1 MYKMLHL
8 WEQDIMWVT
17 VLLMATAAV
26 VFATLVYRL
35 VADTDR
41 SRVLLHRVNTVALAV
56 ILVAMIAI
64 ICNPAN
70 WVY

>member
-1 MYKMLHL
+1 
-8 WEQDIMWVT
+8 MWLT

-41 SRVLLHRVNTVALAV
+41 SRVLLNRVNTVALAV

-70 WVY
+70 WVYS

>member
-1 MYKMLHL
+1 
-8 WEQDIMWVT
+8 MWLT
-17 VLLMATAAV
+17 VLLLATAAV

-41 SRVLLHRVNTVALAV
+41 SRVLLNRVNTIALAV

-64 ICNPAN
+64 ICNQAN

>member
-1 MYKMLHL
+1 
-8 WEQDIMWVT
+8 MWLT
-17 VLLMATAAV
+17 VLLLATAAV

-41 SRVLLHRVNTVALAV
+41 SRVLLRHVNTIALAV

-70 WVY
+70 WVYS

>member
-1 MYKMLHL
+1 
-8 WEQDIMWVT
+8 MWLI
-17 VLLMATAAV
+17 VLLMATSAV

-41 SRVLLHRVNTVALAV
+41 SRVLLHHVNTIALAV

>member
-1 MYKMLHL
+1 
-8 WEQDIMWVT
+8 MWLT
-17 VLLMATAAV
+17 VLLLATAVV

-41 SRVLLHRVNTVALAV
+41 SRVLLHQVNTVALAV
-56 ILVAMIAI
+56 ILVAI

>member
-1 MYKMLHL
+1 M
-8 WEQDIMWVT
+8 I
-17 VLLMATAAV
+17 VLLMATSAV

-41 SRVLLHRVNTVALAV
+41 SRVLLHHVNTIALAV

>member
-1 MYKMLHL
+1 
-8 WEQDIMWVT
+8 MWLT
-17 VLLMATAAV
+17 VLLLATAAV

-41 SRVLLHRVNTVALAV
+41 SRVLLHRVNTLALAV
-56 ILVAMIAI
+56 ILIAMIVI

-70 WVY
+70 WSY